1 MDHCCLRPV
10 FGRDVYL
17 RHMGQFQ
24 GKKIWI
30 TGASSGIG
38 KAAAQAFS
46 AMGAQLLL
54 SARRADVLQKVKEE
68 CAHPEHIEILPL
80 DMEHHIQ
87 SDQWV
92 TKALE
97 HLGSIDLLI
106 SNAGIGQSGTVLET
120 SHEVE
125 RKIFKVNYHGHVALA
140 KSLLPHLIEKNT
152 GHIVAIGSIAGK
164 FGQRKLAAYSASK
177 AALIVY
183 FESLKEEL
191 KKTGIKVQVIS
202 PGFINTEVTLNSL
215 DAQGNPLQRN
225 SKAQENGMPADL
237 FAQKLI
243 GALES
248 DRFHRYIG
256 RKELLAVPLHALSPR
271 LFYKLLG

>member
-1 MDHCCLRPV
+1 MV
-10 FGRDVYL
+10 AN
-17 RHMGQFQ
+17 Q
-24 GKKIWI
+24 KKIWI

-38 KAAAQAFS
+38 KAVAQAFS

-54 SARRADVLQKVKEE
+54 SARRADVLQMGQEE
-68 CAHPEHIEILPL
+68 CAPPEHIEILPL
-80 DMEHHIQ
+80 DMEQHVH
-87 SDQWV
+87 SGQWV
-92 TKALE
+92 KEALE
-97 HLGSIDLLI
+97 YLGSIDLLI

-120 SHEVE
+120 TNEVE
-125 RKIFKVNYHGHVALA
+125 RKIFEVNYHGHVALA
-140 KSLLPHLIEKNT
+140 KSLLPHLIEKNA

-164 FGQRKLAAYSASK
+164 FGQRKLAAYSAST

-237 FAQKLI
+237 FAKKLI

>member
-1 MDHCCLRPV
+1 
-10 FGRDVYL
+10 
-17 RHMGQFQ
+17 MGD
-24 GKKIWI
+24 K
-30 TGASSGIG
+30 S
-38 KAAAQAFS
+38 
-46 AMGAQLLL
+46 
-54 SARRADVLQKVKEE
+54 
-68 CAHPEHIEILPL
+68 
-80 DMEHHIQ
+80 
-87 SDQWV
+87 
-92 TKALE
+92 LE

-120 SHEVE
+120 TNEVE
-125 RKIFKVNYHGHVALA
+125 RKIFEVNYHGHVALA
-140 KSLLPHLIEKNT
+140 KSLLPHLIENA

-237 FAQKLI
+237 FAQK
-243 GALES
+243 A
-248 DRFHRYIG
+248 DRG
-256 RKELLAVPLHALSPR
+256 
-271 LFYKLLG
+271 LGK

>member
-1 MDHCCLRPV
+1 
-10 FGRDVYL
+10 
-17 RHMGQFQ
+17 
-24 GKKIWI
+24 
-30 TGASSGIG
+30 
-38 KAAAQAFS
+38 
-46 AMGAQLLL
+46 
-54 SARRADVLQKVKEE
+54 
-68 CAHPEHIEILPL
+68 
-80 DMEHHIQ
+80 
-87 SDQWV
+87 
-92 TKALE
+92 
-97 HLGSIDLLI
+97 
-106 SNAGIGQSGTVLET
+106 
-120 SHEVE
+120 
-125 RKIFKVNYHGHVALA
+125 
-140 KSLLPHLIEKNT
+140 
-152 GHIVAIGSIAGK
+152 
-164 FGQRKLAAYSASK
+164 
-177 AALIVY
+177 VY

-191 KKTGIKVQVIS
+191 NKTGIKVQVIS

>member
-1 MDHCCLRPV
+1 M
-10 FGRDVYL
+10 
-17 RHMGQFQ
+17 
-24 GKKIWI
+24 
-30 TGASSGIG
+30 
-38 KAAAQAFS
+38 
-46 AMGAQLLL
+46 
-54 SARRADVLQKVKEE
+54 
-68 CAHPEHIEILPL
+68 
-80 DMEHHIQ
+80 
-87 SDQWV
+87 
-92 TKALE
+92 
-97 HLGSIDLLI
+97 
-106 SNAGIGQSGTVLET
+106 
-120 SHEVE
+120 
-125 RKIFKVNYHGHVALA
+125 
-140 KSLLPHLIEKNT
+140 
-152 GHIVAIGSIAGK
+152 AIGSIAGK